1 MKAIFFV
8 LLVAQALPALAGGSP
23 APRNYFL
30 EYYIFQILGLMA
42 VLTLASELA
51 GRRGVSPRRLRLGW
65 NWVLLLG
72 FAACVLSG
80 FALFLPLQKPLARL
94 LFKVHVWTGA
104 ACGWAGLYH
113 AAQRMR
119 ALLPRGGA
127 A

>member
-1 MKAIFFV
+1 M
-8 LLVAQALPALAGGSP
+8 AQALPALAAGSP

-42 VLTLASELA
+42 VLTLLSELA
-51 GRRGVSPRRLRLGW
+51 ERRGVSPVRLRLGW
-65 NWVLLLG
+65 NWLLLLG
-72 FAACVLSG
+72 FTACILTG

-113 AAQRMR
+113 AVQRMR
-119 ALLPRGGA
+119 AMLPRRA
-127 A
+127 

>member
-1 MKAIFFV
+1 MKILFFA
-8 LLVAQALPALAGGSP
+8 LLMAQALPALAAGSP

-51 GRRGVSPRRLRLGW
+51 ERRGASARRLRLGW
-65 NWVLLLG
+65 NWLLLLG
-72 FAACVLSG
+72 FTACVLSG

-113 AAQRMR
+113 AVQRLR
-119 ALLPRGGA
+119 AMLPVRAGG
-127 A
+127 